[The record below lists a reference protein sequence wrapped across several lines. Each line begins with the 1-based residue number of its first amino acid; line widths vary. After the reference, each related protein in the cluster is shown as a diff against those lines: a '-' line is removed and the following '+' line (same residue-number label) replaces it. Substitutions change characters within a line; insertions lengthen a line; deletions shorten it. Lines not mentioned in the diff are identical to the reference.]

1 MIFSIHNAVNRI
13 TAGGR
18 EIGPQFRVSVEEAI
32 RAVTINGAFQ
42 CHEEDRKGTLTPGKL
57 ADLVILD
64 RNPLDTP
71 APELKN
77 IRVLETV
84 KEGRTVYTRS

>member
-1 MIFSIHNAVNRI
+1 MLGEDQRI
-13 TAGGR
+13 
-18 EIGPQFRVSVEEAI
+18 SVMDAI

-42 CHEEDRKGTLTPGKL
+42 YFEEDLKGSLEPGKY

-64 RNPLDTP
+64 QNPLEVEPDR
-71 APELKN
+71 LKN

-84 KEGRTVYTRS
+84 KEGKRGFKNMDKERNT